1 MQKRVAKRKVGLLNA
16 PGHMRDHIP
25 SSDRAFHSLLEAASS
40 GSFWVVLGCSW
51 GVLLAVPEALGA
63 SFGTRI

>member
-25 SSDRAFHSLLEAASS
+25 SSDRAFHSLLEAAPS
-40 GSFWVVLGCSW
+40 GSFEAVLGSSW
-51 GVLLAVPEALGA
+51 GVILAVSEAPGA